1 MLDYLQINKLAI
13 LVLLMMGFA
22 VNAQSDLPLV
32 QNQENNTDCVFE
44 LPFYENFNATTTP
57 LCWEEVHVEG
67 GLNTLQF
74 AYGSS
79 NSHSP
84 AISEPYEGE
93 NMLIYKSGYTQPN
106 VRQRLQSPAISTLGI
121 SDIIVEFMFYHS
133 NANPTIQ
140 DRLQVQY
147 SLDGTDW
154 IDVGEEIIR
163 ANHPADEGWYL
174 KSIALPEEVNNQ
186 DEIYVGLYFKSAFGW
201 NMFVD
206 QLKVHTS
213 SVEVESVVVTTEND
227 VAAEI
232 NQANGTLQLI
242 ANVLPTDALQD
253 VNWSITSD
261 DDVVSVDENGLVTAI
276 ANGTAIVKATS
287 ILNENVFGEI
297 EINVNIA
304 EDDDCP
310 TVESF
315 LFTFDDFTTFPEQCW
330 SASVDNAIMTS
341 IVGEDDKALQVY
353 SFFSTDD
360 IYIVSPPVST
370 INGQY
375 FLTFDVEAFND
386 DAMIQIGSLSD
397 PTDYSD
403 FSAVADPF
411 VPQAGETYI
420 SDALPTIDGHKYV
433 AIRFIPNSAHRSITI
448 DNVEWNTSLNT
459 VEIDKNHVKL
469 YPNPTQGIVNINTD
483 LDLEK
488 VEVYN
493 TLGQNVFVGKVINN
507 TFDLS
512 TQPKGVYIVRL
523 QTTDG
528 QIMSYKLIKK

>member
-1 MLDYLQINKLAI
+1 
-13 LVLLMMGFA
+13 
-22 VNAQSDLPLV
+22 
-32 QNQENNTDCVFE
+32 
-44 LPFYENFNATTTP
+44 
-57 LCWEEVHVEG
+57 
-67 GLNTLQF
+67 
-74 AYGSS
+74 
-79 NSHSP
+79 
-84 AISEPYEGE
+84 
-93 NMLIYKSGYTQPN
+93 
-106 VRQRLQSPAISTLGI
+106 
-121 SDIIVEFMFYHS
+121 
-133 NANPTIQ
+133 
-140 DRLQVQY
+140 
-147 SLDGTDW
+147 
-154 IDVGEEIIR
+154 
-163 ANHPADEGWYL
+163 
-174 KSIALPEEVNNQ
+174 
-186 DEIYVGLYFKSAFGW
+186 
-201 NMFVD
+201 
-206 QLKVHTS
+206 
-213 SVEVESVVVTTEND
+213 
-227 VAAEI
+227 
-232 NQANGTLQLI
+232 
-242 ANVLPTDALQD
+242 
-253 VNWSITSD
+253 
-261 DDVVSVDENGLVTAI
+261 
-276 ANGTAIVKATS
+276 
-287 ILNENVFGEI
+287 
-297 EINVNIA
+297 
-304 EDDDCP
+304 
-310 TVESF
+310 
-315 LFTFDDFTTFPEQCW
+315 
-330 SASVDNAIMTS
+330 MTS

-403 FSAVADPF
+403 FSAVTDPF

-459 VEIDKNHVKL
+459 VEIDQNHVKL

-493 TLGQNVFVGKVINN
+493 TLGQNVFFGKVINN
-507 TFDLS
+507 TIDLS

>member
-1 MLDYLQINKLAI
+1 MLIN
-13 LVLLMMGFA
+13 
-22 VNAQSDLPLV
+22 
-32 QNQENNTDCVFE
+32 ENNTDCVFE

-93 NMLIYKSGYTQPN
+93 NMLIFKSGSAQPN
-106 VRQRLQSPAISTLGI
+106 VRQRLQSPAISTLENN
-121 SDIIVEFMFYHS
+121 DIIVEFMFYHS

-163 ANHPADEGWYL
+163 ANHPAYEGWYL

-206 QLKVHTS
+206 QLKVHNS
-213 SVEVESVVVTTEND
+213 SVEVESVVITTEND

-242 ANVLPTDALQD
+242 A
-253 VNWSITSD
+253 
-261 DDVVSVDENGLVTAI
+261 
-276 ANGTAIVKATS
+276 
-287 ILNENVFGEI
+287 
-297 EINVNIA
+297 
-304 EDDDCP
+304 
-310 TVESF
+310 
-315 LFTFDDFTTFPEQCW
+315 
-330 SASVDNAIMTS
+330 
-341 IVGEDDKALQVY
+341 
-353 SFFSTDD
+353 
-360 IYIVSPPVST
+360 
-370 INGQY
+370 
-375 FLTFDVEAFND
+375 
-386 DAMIQIGSLSD
+386 
-397 PTDYSD
+397 
-403 FSAVADPF
+403 
-411 VPQAGETYI
+411 
-420 SDALPTIDGHKYV
+420 
-433 AIRFIPNSAHRSITI
+433 
-448 DNVEWNTSLNT
+448 
-459 VEIDKNHVKL
+459 
-469 YPNPTQGIVNINTD
+469 NPTQGIVNINTD

-507 TFDLS
+507 TIDLS
-512 TQPKGVYIVRL
+512 TQSKGVYIVRI

-528 QIMSYKLIKK
+528 QTMSYKLIKK